1 MVKIF
6 AERQNWKIYPKKHTN
21 RIACATTLFKLGLDE
36 TSIDLHMGWLSDFM
50 QKYYIMDFV
59 NTKKN
64 GPAHLLK
71 KAVESGKL
79 FRIQDH
85 MLTPAISNKYPY

>member
-1 MVKIF
+1 
-6 AERQNWKIYPKKHTN
+6 
-21 RIACATTLFKLGLDE
+21 
-36 TSIDLHMGWLSDFM
+36 MGWLSDFM
-50 QKYYIMDFV
+50 QKYHVMDSV

-71 KAVESGKL
+71 KAVESVKL

-85 MLTPAISNKYPY
+85 MLRPAISNKYPY